1 MNNKTTKL
9 VRQISFSLILAVGA
23 FITVFPFVYMLSTS
37 LKGPQFFFELPPQI
51 IPTEPT
57 FDNFIRAW
65 ISNNFSRY
73 FLNSL
78 EVTIISTFLVVW
90 LSSMMAYAFA
100 RFDFYL
106 KKPLF
111 YLVMLFMIMPSM
123 TLIVPQ
129 FFLAVKLKLIDR
141 LSGLVLLYV
150 AQNIP
155 LSVFLLKGFIEQI
168 SVEIEEAAKI
178 DGASYWDIYWRII
191 IPLTK
196 PALATSA
203 IFASLGAWD
212 EYVWAMTILNN
223 PEVRTLPVA
232 IAAFQGVHSSDW
244 GLIFAASII
253 SITPIILLFISMQRY
268 FTKGITA
275 GAVKG

>member
-1 MNNKTTKL
+1 MSIRATKL
-9 VRQISFSLILAVGA
+9 IRQISFALILTAGA
-23 FITVFPFVYMLSTS
+23 FITIFPFIYMFSTS
-37 LKGPQFFFELPPQI
+37 LKGPQFIFEFPPQL
-51 IPTEPT
+51 IPKEPALS
-57 FDNFIRAW
+57 NFIRAW
-65 ISNNFSRY
+65 TSNNFSRY

-78 EVTIISTFLVVW
+78 EVTAISTFLVVW
-90 LSSMMAYAFA
+90 LGSMMAYSFA

-111 YLVMLFMIMPSM
+111 YLLMLFMIMPAM

-129 FFLAVKLKLIDR
+129 FLLAVKLNVIDH
-141 LSGLVLLYV
+141 LSGLVFLYV

-155 LSVFLLKGFIEQI
+155 LSVFLLKGFMEQI

-178 DGASYWDIYWRII
+178 DGATSWDIYWRII
-191 IPLTK
+191 IPLSK

-212 EYVWAMTILNN
+212 EYVWAMTIINN
-223 PEVRTLPVA
+223 PEIRTLPVA

-268 FTKGITA
+268 FTKGVTA

>member
-1 MNNKTTKL
+1 MSIRATKL
-9 VRQISFSLILAVGA
+9 IRQISFALILTAGA
-23 FITVFPFVYMLSTS
+23 FITIFPFIYMFSTS
-37 LKGPQFFFELPPQI
+37 LKGPQFIFEFPPQL
-51 IPTEPT
+51 IPKEPT
-57 FDNFIRAW
+57 LSNFIRAW
-65 ISNNFSRY
+65 TSNNFSRY

-78 EVTIISTFLVVW
+78 EVTAISTFLVVW
-90 LSSMMAYAFA
+90 LGSMMAYSFA
-100 RFDFYL
+100 HFDFYL

-111 YLVMLFMIMPSM
+111 YLLMLFMIMPAM

-129 FFLAVKLKLIDR
+129 FLLAVKLNVIDH
-141 LSGLVLLYV
+141 LSGLVFLYV

-155 LSVFLLKGFIEQI
+155 LSVFLLKGFMEQI

-178 DGASYWDIYWRII
+178 DGATSWDIYWRII
-191 IPLTK
+191 IPLSK

-212 EYVWAMTILNN
+212 EYVWAMTIINN
-223 PEVRTLPVA
+223 PEIRTLPVA

-268 FTKGITA
+268 FTKGVTA

>member
-37 LKGPQFFFELPPQI
+37 LKGPQLFFELPPQI

>member
-1 MNNKTTKL
+1 MSIRDTKL
-9 VRQISFSLILAVGA
+9 IRQISFALILTAGA
-23 FITVFPFVYMLSTS
+23 FITIFPFIYMFSTS
-37 LKGPQFFFELPPQI
+37 LKGPQFIFEFPPQL
-51 IPTEPT
+51 IPKEPT
-57 FDNFIRAW
+57 LSNFIRAW
-65 ISNNFSRY
+65 TSNNFSRY

-78 EVTIISTFLVVW
+78 EVTAISTFLVVW
-90 LSSMMAYAFA
+90 LGSMMAYSFA

-111 YLVMLFMIMPSM
+111 YLLMLFMIMPAM

-129 FFLAVKLKLIDR
+129 FLLAVKLNVIDH
-141 LSGLVLLYV
+141 LSGLVFLYV

-155 LSVFLLKGFIEQI
+155 LSVFLLKGFMEQI

-178 DGASYWDIYWRII
+178 DGATSWDIYWRII
-191 IPLTK
+191 IPLSK

-212 EYVWAMTILNN
+212 EYVWAMTIINN
-223 PEVRTLPVA
+223 PEIRTLPVA

-268 FTKGITA
+268 FTKGVTA

>member
-1 MNNKTTKL
+1 MSIRATKL
-9 VRQISFSLILAVGA
+9 IRQISFALILTAGA
-23 FITVFPFVYMLSTS
+23 FITIFPFIYMFSTS
-37 LKGPQFFFELPPQI
+37 LKGPQFIFEFPPQL
-51 IPTEPT
+51 IPKEPT
-57 FDNFIRAW
+57 LSNFIRAW
-65 ISNNFSRY
+65 TSNNFSRY

-78 EVTIISTFLVVW
+78 EVTAISTFLVVW
-90 LSSMMAYAFA
+90 LGSMMAYSFA

-111 YLVMLFMIMPSM
+111 YLLMLFMIMPAM

-129 FFLAVKLKLIDR
+129 FLLAVKLNVIDH
-141 LSGLVLLYV
+141 LSGLVFLYV

-155 LSVFLLKGFIEQI
+155 LSVFLLKGFMEQI

-178 DGASYWDIYWRII
+178 DGATSWDIYWRII
-191 IPLTK
+191 IPLSK

-212 EYVWAMTILNN
+212 EYVWAMTIINN
-223 PEVRTLPVA
+223 PEIRTLPVA

-268 FTKGITA
+268 FTKGVTA

>member
-1 MNNKTTKL
+1 MSIRATKL
-9 VRQISFSLILAVGA
+9 IRQISFVLILTAGA
-23 FITVFPFVYMLSTS
+23 FITIFPFIYMFSTS
-37 LKGPQFFFELPPQI
+37 LKGPQFIFEFPPQL
-51 IPTEPT
+51 IPKEPT
-57 FDNFIRAW
+57 LSNFIRAW
-65 ISNNFSRY
+65 TSNNFSRY

-78 EVTIISTFLVVW
+78 EVTAISTFLVVW
-90 LSSMMAYAFA
+90 LGSMMAYSFA

-111 YLVMLFMIMPSM
+111 YLLMLFMIMPAM

-129 FFLAVKLKLIDR
+129 FLLAVKLNVIDH
-141 LSGLVLLYV
+141 LSGLVFLYV

-155 LSVFLLKGFIEQI
+155 LSVFLLKGFMEQI

-178 DGASYWDIYWRII
+178 DGATSWDIYWRII
-191 IPLTK
+191 IPLSK

-212 EYVWAMTILNN
+212 EYVWAMTIINN
-223 PEVRTLPVA
+223 PEIRTLPVA

-268 FTKGITA
+268 FTKGVTA